1 MGRISVNISNTWPR
15 ITIVAKRIKHGQLLA
30 EEYSGYE
37 VRHLKDNWNGILQ
50 VEFESYDGFIAAIPV
65 REILNASPGNQII
78 LADTRNGIPLCSKT
92 QSKQYRLIAER
103 DPAGR
108 RWCKNIIGIEF
119 VEVES

>member
-30 EEYSGYE
+30 E
-37 VRHLKDNWNGILQ
+37 DNWNGILQ